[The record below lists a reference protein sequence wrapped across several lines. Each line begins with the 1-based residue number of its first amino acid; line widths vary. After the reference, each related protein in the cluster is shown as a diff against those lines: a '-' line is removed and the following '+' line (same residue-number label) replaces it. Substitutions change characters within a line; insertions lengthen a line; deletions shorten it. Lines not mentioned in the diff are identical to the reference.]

1 MVREKCN
8 MFVLFEQ
15 RGNILNRLYNDFF
28 KETKIVFRD
37 FDIISTKVWGERYNY
52 LVIDLSI
59 NKNIN
64 GKQ

>member
-1 MVREKCN
+1 

-15 RGNILNRLYNDFF
+15 RVNILNRLYNDFF

-37 FDIISTKVWGERYNY
+37 FDIISIKVWGERYNS

-64 GKQ
+64 GKL